1 MKKNLKSLSI
11 IMLTFSIMSCSGI
24 VGQNENENNF
34 HESKNEEIVLGAK
47 RENPFSLKNSRSA
60 LENNNPNYIY
70 FRIRTD
76 KYENVEHLE
85 SILGDLNI
93 VPIDY
98 EIKEG
103 GCFYNDNPGSEIY
116 SPWFYHMVPVEIF
129 EQAKSFGE
137 VETLDEM
144 YISDEA
150 LAKFTEESTEVANPS
165 ARFLWF
171 NYKSVRPTG
180 YVYFFDEVKKKNVP
194 LQGVK
199 VTVSQ
204 WCHVKSAYTDENGYY
219 DIGENF
225 TTCWQ
230 NTANV
235 KIIFETN
242 KDTIYDIGSIFKAT
256 NFRKDKN
263 VSELSEN
270 NIYLEADTPQG
281 NYGVLLNAA
290 TTYRKYA
297 RELNITEPKNLK
309 FWGSTI
315 TNGGITLMQDVV
327 IADFAAVTAAI
338 GSAASLGVGTILGS
352 ITGAI
357 AGTYL
362 PDIIISLNTPEK
374 INITKTESITETVFH
389 EMAHASHFTGIGIG
403 NITYW
408 NEEYIKMLGGWAAV
422 IWRGEDLSKNCYNNG
437 TSKQVCLIESWG
449 YFMGYYLMSKYYSN
463 NSTVKNYKSR
473 LLGNGKSYSYFY
485 YDVYYELL
493 KNYSVEQI
501 FTPYN
506 YFSVQSLTS
515 WFEKFKSLN
524 KEIDSEKLKDT
535 ITSRGYCL

>member
-93 VPIDY
+93 IPLDY

-171 NYKSVRPTG
+171 NYTKVRPTG
-180 YVYFFDEVKKKNVP
+180 HIYFYDEVKKKNIP
-194 LQGVK
+194 LPGVK
-199 VTVSQ
+199 ITVSQ
-204 WCHVKSAYTDENGYY
+204 WCHVKTVYTDENGFY

-235 KIIFETN
+235 KITFETA
-242 KDTIYDIGSIFKAT
+242 KDSIYPGWCIVKSFYNVG
-256 NFRKDKN
+256 DKN
-263 VSELSEN
+263 VSELSGN
-270 NIYLEADTPQG
+270 DIYLTSGTKQG
-281 NYGVLLNAA
+281 KYGVLLKA
-290 TTYRKYA
+290 TTEYRKYA
-297 RELNITEPKNLK
+297 KVLGITEPKALK
-309 FWGSTI
+309 FWASTSMGAGS
-315 TNGGITLMQDVV
+315 GITLMRDVMV
-327 IADFAAVTAAI
+327 ADFASVGAAI
-338 GSAASLGVGTILGS
+338 GICNPGFGSIVGS
-352 ITGAI
+352 ITGAVV
-357 AGTYL
+357 GSYF
-362 PDIIISLNTPEK
+362 PDIAVSLIALSGVTA
-374 INITKTESITETVFH
+374 TESITEAVFH
-389 EMAHASHFTGIGIG
+389 EMAHASHYTGIGIG
-403 NITYW
+403 GVTYW
-408 NEEYIKMLGGWAAV
+408 NEEYIKMLGGWV
-422 IWRGEDLSKNCYNNG
+422 EVFCNGENPAENCERLS
-437 TSKQVCLIESWG
+437 
-449 YFMGYYLMSKYYSN
+449 
-463 NSTVKNYKSR
+463 
-473 LLGNGKSYSYFY
+473 
-485 YDVYYELL
+485 
-493 KNYSVEQI
+493 
-501 FTPYN
+501 
-506 YFSVQSLTS
+506 
-515 WFEKFKSLN
+515 
-524 KEIDSEKLKDT
+524 
-535 ITSRGYCL
+535 